1 MCVTTLPPFVTSDFR
16 SKVQKREI
24 ETYGL
29 PVENRQV
36 MAL

>member
-1 MCVTTLPPFVTSDFR
+1 MYVIALPTFITSDFR